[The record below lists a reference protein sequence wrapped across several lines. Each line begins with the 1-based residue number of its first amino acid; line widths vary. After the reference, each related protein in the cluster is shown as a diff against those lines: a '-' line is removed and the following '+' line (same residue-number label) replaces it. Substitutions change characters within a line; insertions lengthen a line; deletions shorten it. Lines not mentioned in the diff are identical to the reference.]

1 MRFFGVSLSPERLL
15 CQCMGIIPA
24 YMTRLSNIL
33 LFIAFL
39 LLPVWAQAQA
49 VDAATKTITLGFSS
63 EPPTLN
69 SMEST
74 DQVSS
79 MILAHVKEGLLRY
92 DAKGELSPGVAV
104 RWKIDDH
111 SARFWLRRDARWS
124 DGKPVTAHDFVFAW
138 RNGVSPA
145 TASQYAFIL
154 YPIKNAEAISRGELP
169 ASELGVKAVN
179 DYELHVELEKPC
191 PYFASLT
198 AFMTYY
204 PVQEDF
210 FRSRGE
216 RYAADAKD
224 MISNGPFVLDKWVH
238 GASLSMAKNP
248 HYWDADNV
256 HLNRIDIP
264 HMTSDPQAMFNLY
277 RNGSIAM
284 TGLTRELLGKAV
296 ELGYPVRSFAT
307 GSVFFI
313 EINFRPERPTSNLKL
328 RKALQAMI
336 DSSVVVNRII
346 AIPGN
351 RPTDT
356 LFPSWVKGVER
367 PFIEEYPPPVINHSL
382 QRARELMREYL
393 EETGQQTPPPL
404 VLLTGENPIAVQQ
417 AQYIQYVLR
426 QGLGIE
432 VKIDRQIFKQILEKM
447 RAGDFDLV
455 TAGWGP
461 DYNDAM
467 TFADLFAS
475 WNENNRGRYQSDEY
489 DRLVRIAQGSSDQRV
504 RMEAIAGIQQLI
516 ADDVVILPSY
526 ENSGVYVQ
534 NPRLKGVV
542 RSIFG
547 GDPNFRYA
555 WIEEA
560 ATP

>member
-1 MRFFGVSLSPERLL
+1 
-15 CQCMGIIPA
+15 MGIIPA
-24 YMTRLSNIL
+24 HMTRLSNIFCL
-33 LFIAFL
+33 VFAL
-39 LLPVWAQAQA
+39 LLPVGALAQG
-49 VDAATKTITLGFSS
+49 VDAASKTITLGFSS

-92 DAKGELSPGVAV
+92 DQHGELAPGVAM
-104 RWKIDDH
+104 RWEVTET
-111 SARFWLRRDARWS
+111 SARFWLRRNARWS

-138 RNGVSPA
+138 RNALLPA

-154 YPIKNAEAISRGELP
+154 YPIKNAEAINRGELP
-169 ASELGVKAVN
+169 ATALGVTAVG
-179 DYELHVELEKPC
+179 DYELRVELERPC

-204 PVQEDF
+204 PVREDF

-224 MISNGPFVLDKWVH
+224 MISNGPFMLDKWVH
-238 GASLSMAKNP
+238 GAALSMAKNP
-248 HYWDADNV
+248 YYWDAQDV
-256 HLNRIDIP
+256 KLNRIDIP

-277 RNGSIAM
+277 RNNSIAM

-296 ELGYPVRSFAT
+296 ELGYPIRSFET
-307 GSVFFI
+307 GAVYFI
-313 EINFRPERPTSNLKL
+313 EINFRPERATSNLKL

-336 DSSVVVNRII
+336 DSTVLVNRII
-346 AIPGN
+346 AIPGMH
-351 RPTDT
+351 PTDT
-356 LFPSWVKGVER
+356 LFPRWLKGVEK
-367 PFIEEYPPPVINHSL
+367 PFLEEYPPPVIDHSL
-382 QRARELMREYL
+382 KRARELMREYL
-393 EETGQQTPPPL
+393 DETGQETPPPL
-404 VLLTGENPIAVQQ
+404 VLLTGENPLAVQQ
-417 AQYIQYVLR
+417 AQYIQYLLR
-426 QGLGIE
+426 EGLGIE

-467 TFADLFAS
+467 TFADLFTS
-475 WNENNRGRYQSDEY
+475 WNENNRGRYQSEEY
-489 DRLVRIAQGSSDQRV
+489 DRLVRVAQGTNDQKV
-504 RMEAIAGIQQLI
+504 RMEAIAAIQQLI

-534 NPRLKGVV
+534 DPRLKGVV

-547 GDPNFRYA
+547 GDPNFRHA
-555 WIEEA
+555 WIDDSHPA
-560 ATP
+560 AAAGATTP

>member
-1 MRFFGVSLSPERLL
+1 MR
-15 CQCMGIIPA
+15 IIPA
-24 YMTRLSNIL
+24 HMTRLSTIA
-33 LFIAFL
+33 LFVGWL
-39 LLPVWAQAQA
+39 LLAAFAHAQGVNAR
-49 VDAATKTITLGFSS
+49 TGTITLGFSS

-79 MILAHVKEGLLRY
+79 MILSHVKEGLLRY
-92 DAKGELSPGVAV
+92 GPTGELVPGVAV
-104 RWKIDDH
+104 RWELTDH

-138 RNGVSPA
+138 RTALLPT

-154 YPIKNAEAISRGELP
+154 YPVKNAEAINRGELP
-169 ASELGVKAVN
+169 ATALGVKAVG

-204 PVQEDF
+204 PVREDF

-216 RYAADAKD
+216 RYSADAAD
-224 MISNGPFVLDKWVH
+224 MISNGPFVLDRWVH
-238 GASLSMAKNP
+238 GAALSMVKNP
-248 HYWDADNV
+248 RYWDAKNV
-256 HLNRIDIP
+256 KLNRIDIP

-296 ELGYPVRSFAT
+296 ELDYPIRSFST
-307 GSVFFI
+307 GAVFFV
-313 EINFRPERPTSNLKL
+313 EINHRPERVTSALKL
-328 RKALQAMI
+328 RQAIQALI
-336 DSSVVVNRII
+336 DPAVLVNRIM

-356 LFPSWVKGVER
+356 LFPSWVKGVEK
-367 PFIEEYPPPVINHSL
+367 PFIEEYPPPVIERSL
-382 QRARELMREYL
+382 LRARTLLQEYL
-393 EETGQQTPPPL
+393 DESGLDAPPPL
-404 VLLTGENPIAVQQ
+404 VLLTGDNPMAVQQ
-417 AQYIQYVLR
+417 AQYIQYVLG

-432 VKIDRQIFKQILEKM
+432 VRIDKQIFKQILEKM

-475 WNENNRGRYQSDEY
+475 WNENNRGRYQGAEY
-489 DRLVRIAQGSSDQRV
+489 DRLVREAQGSNDPRV
-504 RMEAIAGIQQLI
+504 RMQAIAGIQQLI
-516 ADDVVILPSY
+516 MDDVVILPSY
-526 ENSGVYVQ
+526 ENSAVYVQ
-534 NPRLKGVV
+534 DPHLKGVV

-547 GDPNFRYA
+547 GDPSFRYA
-555 WIEEA
+555 WIEEGSA
-560 ATP
+560 P